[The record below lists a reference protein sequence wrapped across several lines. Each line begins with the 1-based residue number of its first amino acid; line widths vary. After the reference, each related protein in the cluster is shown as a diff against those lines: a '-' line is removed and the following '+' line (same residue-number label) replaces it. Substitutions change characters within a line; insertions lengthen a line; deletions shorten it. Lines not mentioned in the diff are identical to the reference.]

1 MEEGRDTIDI
11 FRGSLSSIPSSLFCL
26 CVGLFYPSTPL
37 PPPLPLRGNEIVPE
51 SWPAPFGIIHDAVA
65 ISRAGIVYLAGA
77 GEVGGGGVYRSK
89 IDPRRRINAAAVSIF
104 LSMKSARCD
113 QSFPPFSFDNSRQIL
128 LITNYYVVRPDVIL
142 TCFAFFVD
150 IRVQ

>member
-1 MEEGRDTIDI
+1 MRGEEEGGMEEGRDTIDI

-77 GEVGGGGVYRSK
+77 GEVGKGEEG
-89 IDPRRRINAAAVSIF
+89 VSIDR
-104 LSMKSARCD
+104 KS
-113 QSFPPFSFDNSRQIL
+113 IH
-128 LITNYYVVRPDVIL
+128 VGG
-142 TCFAFFVD
+142 
-150 IRVQ
+150 